1 MERDYAPLS
10 AACVRALNDKLY
22 DKRKAAALEI
32 EKMVKEFAA
41 VNNSMQIRRLLK
53 VLGHDFAM
61 SKNPNTK
68 KGGLIGLA
76 ALAVGLGKDT
86 VNYIDDLII
95 PILVNFNDSDL
106 KVRYYASESLYNVS
120 KVARSA
126 VLKHFAE
133 IFKSLSKL
141 ATDPDQNVK
150 NASELLDRLMKD
162 IVTDN
167 SSEFDLINFI
177 PLLRERI
184 YTDNTFAKQFIIS
197 WITILDDVPSIDLVA
212 YLPEILDGLFK
223 MLSDPT
229 FEIKKM
235 CDAVLKKFL
244 GDLHQN
250 PEKVKYTDMINT
262 VVIYSYYTDEFV
274 QYTAM
279 CWIKEFI
286 DIYGSKILPFT
297 SSILKASLASN
308 SNQDNE
314 SQIRIKQT
322 AKLVNST
329 LLELINSVDDNIH
342 NTEEVKQEGE
352 NLDLTSVITVLIK
365 ELGGPTIETKITVLK
380 WIYHLFIHLP
390 NRMLVHMESI
400 FPLLLTTL
408 SYPNE
413 EVVQNDLK
421 VIAKIISPSATQ
433 TNNKQYFD
441 KFILSLLKQFCCDR
455 TLLKDRGQFI
465 IRQICG
471 LLNSNDIYRS
481 LSTFLL
487 DEENMKFASVM
498 IGTLNTILL
507 TSPELYD
514 LRTQL
519 RDIEKQENREIFLC
533 LFRPWC
539 HNPVA
544 AVALCLLTQ
553 NYFLVCKLLQ
563 TFASM
568 DVTID
573 LLIEIDKLI
582 QLLES
587 PIFIYLRMELLDEPV
602 NHYLI
607 QALYGLLMI
616 MPQSDA
622 FHLLR
627 HRLKCVPHLR
637 IGLEKS
643 GSVKVEKDLKDG
655 VEGVFDT
662 NSMLNHFTLLQEKH
676 RNYRKNADSSSQL
689 DKTIA
694 KIDIQ

>member
-1 MERDYAPLS
+1 MSMDRDYAPLS
-10 AACVRALNDKLY
+10 AACVRALNDKMY

-53 VLGHDFAM
+53 VLGQDFSM
-61 SKNPNTK
+61 SKNANTK

-76 ALAVGLGKDT
+76 AMTVGLGKDSI
-86 VNYIDDLII
+86 NYIDDLII
-95 PILVNFNDSDL
+95 PILVNLNDADL

-126 VLKHFAE
+126 VLKHFPD

-167 SSEFDLINFI
+167 SNIFDLVGFI

-184 YTDNTFAKQFIIS
+184 YTENTFAKQFIIS
-197 WITILDDVPSIDLVA
+197 WITVLDDVPSIDLVI

-244 GDLHQN
+244 DDLRHN
-250 PEKVKYTDMINT
+250 PEKVNYTDMINT
-262 VVIYSYYTDEFV
+262 IVIYSYSTDEFV
-274 QYTAM
+274 QFTAM

-286 DIYGSKILPFT
+286 DMYGSNILPFA
-297 SSILKASLASN
+297 SNILKASMASN
-308 SNQDNE
+308 SNQDIE

-329 LLELINSVDDNIH
+329 LMELINGVEDNTDVIEKD
-342 NTEEVKQEGE
+342 EEGK
-352 NLDLTSVITVLIK
+352 NLDLASVITVLTK
-365 ELGGPTIETKITVLK
+365 ELSGSTIETKITVLK

-390 NRMLVHMESI
+390 NRILMYMESI

-421 VIAKIISPSATQ
+421 VIAKIISPSAAQ

-441 KFILSLLKQFCCDR
+441 HFILSLLKQFSCDR

-465 IRQICG
+465 IRTICG
-471 LLNSNDIYRS
+471 LLNSNDIYRA

-487 DEENMKFASVM
+487 EETNMKFASVM

-519 RDIEKQENREIFLC
+519 RDVEKQENREMFLC
-533 LFRPWC
+533 LFRTWC

-573 LLIEIDKLI
+573 LLIEVDKLI

-587 PIFIYLRMELLDEPV
+587 PIFIYLRMELLEEPV
-602 NHYLI
+602 NQYLI
-607 QALYGLLMI
+607 KALYGLLMI

-627 HRLKCVPHLR
+627 HRLKCVPHSR
-637 IGLEKS
+637 M
-643 GSVKVEKDLKDG
+643 GSEMPASENVEKDFKG
-655 VEGVFDT
+655 MFDT
-662 NSMLNHFTLLQEKH
+662 STMLNHFTTLQEKH
-676 RNYRKNADSSSQL
+676 RNYRISTNSIQQI
-689 DKTIA
+689 DKAIA
-694 KIDIQ
+694 KVDIQ

>member
-1 MERDYAPLS
+1 MSMDRDYAPLS
-10 AACVRALNDKLY
+10 AACVRALNDKMY

-53 VLGHDFAM
+53 VLGQDFSM
-61 SKNPNTK
+61 SKNANTK

-76 ALAVGLGKDT
+76 AMAVGLGKDS

-95 PILVNFNDSDL
+95 PILVNLNDADL

-126 VLKHFAE
+126 VLKHFPD

-167 SSEFDLINFI
+167 SNIFDLVGFI

-184 YTDNTFAKQFIIS
+184 YTENTFAKQFIIS
-197 WITILDDVPSIDLVA
+197 WITVLDDVPSIDLVI

-244 GDLHQN
+244 DDLRHN
-250 PEKVKYTDMINT
+250 PEKVNYTDMINT
-262 VVIYSYYTDEFV
+262 IVIYSYSTDEFV
-274 QYTAM
+274 QYTSM

-286 DIYGSKILPFT
+286 DMYGSNILPFA
-297 SSILKASLASN
+297 SNILKASMASN
-308 SNQDNE
+308 SNQDIE

-329 LLELINSVDDNIH
+329 LMELINGVEDKTDVIEKD
-342 NTEEVKQEGE
+342 EEGK
-352 NLDLTSVITVLIK
+352 NLDLQSVITVLIK
-365 ELGGPTIETKITVLK
+365 ELGGSTIETKITVLK

-390 NRMLVHMESI
+390 NRILMYMESI

-441 KFILSLLKQFCCDR
+441 QFILSLLKQFSCDR

-471 LLNSNDIYRS
+471 LLNSNDIYQT

-487 DEENMKFASVM
+487 EETNMKFASVM

-519 RDIEKQENREIFLC
+519 RDVEKQENREIFLC
-533 LFRPWC
+533 LFRTWC

-573 LLIEIDKLI
+573 LLIEVDKLI

-587 PIFIYLRMELLDEPV
+587 PIFIYLRMELLEEPV
-602 NHYLI
+602 NQYLI
-607 QALYGLLMI
+607 KALYGLLMI

-627 HRLKCVPHLR
+627 HRLKCVPHSR
-637 IGLEKS
+637 MGSEMPASENLETDFK
-643 GSVKVEKDLKDG
+643 GM
-655 VEGVFDT
+655 FDT
-662 NSMLNHFTLLQEKH
+662 STMLNHFTTLQEKH
-676 RNYRKNADSSSQL
+676 RNYRINTNSIQQI
-689 DKTIA
+689 DKAIV